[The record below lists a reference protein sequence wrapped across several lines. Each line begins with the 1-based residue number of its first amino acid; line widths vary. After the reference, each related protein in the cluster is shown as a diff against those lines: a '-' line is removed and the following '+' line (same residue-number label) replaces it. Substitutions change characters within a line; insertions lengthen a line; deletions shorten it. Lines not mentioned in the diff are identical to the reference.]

1 MKKSKVLLFVSLFS
15 LLAGLLTSWVFNV
28 KIIDGIGRENGN
40 NGGVTTPSLDD
51 GATVN
56 ISVDSSLSSGENVLK
71 PTDYE
76 LSLSMDDLINYGV
89 YNISYLPS
97 LGEAKIL
104 VLPIDL
110 SSLVPTTPYKPTST
124 ITNNINKA
132 FFADSSDTSWYYE

>member
-15 LLAGLLTSWVFNV
+15 LLTGLLTSCFFID
-28 KIIDGIGRENGN
+28 KIIDVIGGENGD

-89 YNISYLPS
+89 YNR
-97 LGEAKIL
+97 
-104 VLPIDL
+104 
-110 SSLVPTTPYKPTST
+110 
-124 ITNNINKA
+124 
-132 FFADSSDTSWYYE
+132 FFI